1 MEFFA
6 DRNLGVKIFPA
17 ILRAEGITVH
27 VHQDHFAQ
35 DAADVDWMPEVARR
49 GWPIISPDIRISRD
63 RLEVEAIMTSGAAV
77 FCLAGGHLTGE
88 EKARNFLRC
97 LPQIASVLG
106 QDAAAH
112 AGRVGEAPRLRGGSG
127 ESIDPPRS
135 GNGCS
140 AAGYG
145 RGCRGQADS
154 RYFGAAPILPLRDR
168 SSQIP

>member
-1 MEFFA
+1 MLEFFA
-6 DRNLGVKIFPA
+6 DRNLGVKIFPG

-27 VHQDHFAQ
+27 LHQDHFAQ

-97 LPQIASVLG
+97 LPQIASVLARTPRPFIAKVY
-106 QDAAAH
+106 QPNRDDPEDTTTR
-112 AGRVGEAPRLRGGSG
+112 RVDVKLTRAEWERRRG
-127 ESIDPPRS
+127 
-135 GNGCS
+135 
-140 AAGYG
+140 
-145 RGCRGQADS
+145 
-154 RYFGAAPILPLRDR
+154 
-168 SSQIP
+168 

>member
-6 DRNLGVKIFPA
+6 DRNLGVHIFPA

-27 VHQDHFAQ
+27 LHQDHFAQ
-35 DAADVDWMPEVARR
+35 NAADVDWMPEVARR

-97 LPQIASVLG
+97 LPQIQSVLARTPLPFIAKVY
-106 QDAAAH
+106 QPNRDDPADTTTR
-112 AGRVGEAPRLRGGSG
+112 RVDVKLTLAEWEKRR
-127 ESIDPPRS
+127 R
-135 GNGCS
+135 
-140 AAGYG
+140 
-145 RGCRGQADS
+145 
-154 RYFGAAPILPLRDR
+154 
-168 SSQIP
+168 

>member
-1 MEFFA
+1 LEFFA
-6 DRNLGVKIFPA
+6 DRNLGVKIFPT

-27 VHQDHFAQ
+27 LHQDHFAQ

-97 LPQIASVLG
+97 LPQITSVLARTPRPFIAKVY
-106 QDAAAH
+106 QPNPDDPADTTTR
-112 AGRVGEAPRLRGGSG
+112 RVDVKLTLADWERRRG
-127 ESIDPPRS
+127 
-135 GNGCS
+135 
-140 AAGYG
+140 
-145 RGCRGQADS
+145 
-154 RYFGAAPILPLRDR
+154 
-168 SSQIP
+168 